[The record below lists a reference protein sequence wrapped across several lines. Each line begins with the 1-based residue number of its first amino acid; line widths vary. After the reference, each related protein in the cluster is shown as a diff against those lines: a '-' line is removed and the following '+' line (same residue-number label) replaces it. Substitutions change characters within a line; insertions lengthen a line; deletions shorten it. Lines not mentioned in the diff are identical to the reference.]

1 MKWCDET
8 LFSWLT
14 THARQNNHISATMCE
29 SSRIICHRQR
39 IQWKALLCE
48 LCKIDFALRIY
59 TLLYTILIFPS
70 LSTLHNRKFLTTV
83 LQCNELRNHLF
94 LCANWPFVNICR
106 MHAFIEFLF
115 LQNVLDF
122 QIFICKTKCQHLF
135 EWVCELDVWTDPIR
149 IHEMHNKYITNKAH

>member
-1 MKWCDET
+1 MKWCDENT
-8 LFSWLT
+8 FIVFRLLT
-14 THARQNNHISATMCE
+14 THARQNNHFSAAMGE

-59 TLLYTILIFPS
+59 TLLYTILIFSS

-94 LCANWPFVNICR
+94 LCANWPFVNMSDACIYRIPIPSKCSR
-106 MHAFIEFLF
+106 FPNFHMQNKMPTFI
-115 LQNVLDF
+115 
-122 QIFICKTKCQHLF
+122 
-135 EWVCELDVWTDPIR
+135 WVGVWVR
-149 IHEMHNKYITNKAH
+149 RLNWRNA

>member
-14 THARQNNHISATMCE
+14 THNHISATMCE

-39 IQWKALLCE
+39 IQCKALLCE

-70 LSTLHNRKFLTTV
+70 LSNFHPLHNRKFLTTV

-94 LCANWPFVNICR
+94 LCANWPFVNMSDACIYRIPIPSKCSR
-106 MHAFIEFLF
+106 FPNFHMQNKMPTFIWMG
-115 LQNVLDF
+115 V
-122 QIFICKTKCQHLF
+122 
-135 EWVCELDVWTDPIR
+135 WVGCLNWPNKDPW
-149 IHEMHNKYITNKAH
+149 NA